1 MTVTADGADWAGV
14 AYETALAT
22 STSNARCANMARWA
36 CKVDVRV

>member
-1 MTVTADGADWAGV
+1 MANGADWAGV

-22 STSNARCANMARWA
+22 STGSAWWANMARWA